1 MKKAASFTKRLSMKK
16 SQSFADSDYSDDD
29 DLPLVPKNTSLSQN
43 LRYCTVE
50 DGQIMTDKEASK
62 TKVILN
68 SSDLECKNLEQA
80 TMEKQPNSRM
90 SKRRLVLDSSDEEVS
105 KSVTTENEP
114 KRTLILG
121 SCNAAGDLEQL
132 CRLVK
137 EKEDRLAKLKQ
148 AEVYRRVH
156 NIEELEQ
163 LTGRW
168 KKGCQ
173 DALRQLV
180 VRLQE
185 HGLISSLDMLMRKF
199 SIGPDVFTYDP
210 QTDRFT

>member
-1 MKKAASFTKRLSMKK
+1 MKKSASFNKRLSMKQ

-29 DLPLVPKNTSLSQN
+29 DPPLVPKNTTLTQN
-43 LRYCTVE
+43 LRDCTV
-50 DGQIMTDKEASK
+50 QVDKITTEKGS
-62 TKVILN
+62 VVLD
-68 SSDLECKNLEQA
+68 SSDFEAKNLEQA
-80 TMEKQPNSRM
+80 TVEEKQSNTRT
-90 SKRRLVLDSSDEEVS
+90 SKRRLILDSSDEEVS
-105 KSVTTENEP
+105 NEP
-114 KRTLILG
+114 KRT
-121 SCNAAGDLEQL
+121 SESAVDLEQL
-132 CRLVK
+132 CRVVK

-148 AEVYRRVH
+148 AEVYRRIH

-163 LTGRW
+163 LTVHW

-185 HGLISSLDMLMRKF
+185 HGLVSSLATLMRKF